1 MAAEEKVFGSEE
13 KRYQE
18 LRVEG
23 REPSAPDDFEPDGD
37 EEFEE
42 VEL

>member
-1 MAAEEKVFGSEE
+1 MAEEKSYASEE
-13 KRYQE
+13 ERYQD
-18 LRVEG
+18 LRVDG

>member
-1 MAAEEKVFGSEE
+1 MAEEKSYASEE
-13 KRYQE
+13 EHYQD

>member
-1 MAAEEKVFGSEE
+1 MAEEKNYASEE
-13 KRYQE
+13 ERYQD

-37 EEFEE
+37 DEFEE

>member
-1 MAAEEKVFGSEE
+1 MAEEKNYASEE
-13 KRYQE
+13 ERYQDM
-18 LRVEG
+18 RVEG

>member
-1 MAAEEKVFGSEE
+1 MAEEKSYASEE
-13 KRYQE
+13 ERYQY

-23 REPSAPDDFEPDGD
+23 REPSAPDDFEPDSD

>member
-1 MAAEEKVFGSEE
+1 MAEEKNYASEE
-13 KRYQE
+13 ERYQN

>member
-1 MAAEEKVFGSEE
+1 MAEEKSYASEGE
-13 KRYQE
+13 RYQD

>member
-1 MAAEEKVFGSEE
+1 MAEEKIYASEE
-13 KRYQE
+13 ERYQD

-37 EEFEE
+37 EELEE

>member
-1 MAAEEKVFGSEE
+1 MAEEKNYASEE
-13 KRYQE
+13 ERYQD